1 MTEENNS
8 QTNTGDKNWKEIRE
22 QNELL
27 KGKIAEYEA
36 KERTQIF
43 QLAGL
48 DTTKGVGKAV
58 DMMFEGE
65 LSVDNIKQYA
75 TEEFGVEFGQQ
86 DGLQQNVEQ
95 QENIK
100 LQQQVEESQNR
111 LNNIQQNSVVDNYNT
126 DAVAQL
132 DEIVNKGTV
141 KQSIAAKLY
150 AQEEAKKNN

>member
-22 QNELL
+22 QNEFL
-27 KGKIAEYEA
+27 KGKVAEYEA
-36 KERTQIF
+36 KERTQVF
-43 QLAGL
+43 KLAGL
-48 DTTKGVGKAV
+48 DPTKGVGKAV

-65 LSVDNIKQYA
+65 LNVDNIKQYA

-86 DGLQQNVEQ
+86 DGLQQDVG
-95 QENIK
+95 
-100 LQQQVEESQNR
+100 LQQQVEASQDR

-132 DEIVNKGTV
+132 DNIVNKGTV

-150 AQEEAKKNN
+150 AQEEEKKNN